1 MGSKRGKHLKIGL
14 LISEYY
20 DEFIRDACEGAMR
33 AAEEM
38 DTDLY
43 LLAGGY
49 LKADYRDD
57 NKNNYEFENNSIFE
71 FGIGTGLDAL
81 IIFLDNIAKLVC
93 DEVRSEFLKK
103 FGDIPMIIVASEM
116 EGYSSIVFDNKGGFA
131 HGVEYLVKEKGCK
144 KIGYVSG
151 PETSFDANQRLDAY
165 REVLAK
171 YNLPCEDKQIV
182 YGNFSEYSDEVVQK
196 LLDANPDLDAIAFA
210 NYHMAKGGYRF
221 FEERG
226 IAVGTDLAVIGF
238 DDSDFAKLLTPSLT
252 TTKAD
257 AKELG
262 YQSLIKMCDML
273 KEIEQTGEKIIK
285 KYRTD
290 TSLIIRESCGGRSE
304 NLVQDNEILDPTL
317 VEISKLVNILLFKNF
332 DYSEKNSN
340 LDFLKEHIYE
350 IIRWM
355 NINVYD
361 RTLSYDLSRSVV
373 RKFNGSIAKIMTRIN
388 ETSSIFDLVQSV
400 FDIYMPF
407 ILTENERLRFQD
419 AKAEIYRNIQI
430 TVERKQKNNL
440 QEKNILQWIMMDIT
454 RDTNGLGNEQ
464 EKYRLL
470 LKKMHMLNIRSSFI
484 MLYPQIAH
492 CVDVESWVRPEY
504 LTLKSYQ
511 KGEKT
516 ITPKEE
522 FKRLPMENLFVV
534 ADGSNEKRKT
544 LSISVLFSGYDQ
556 YGVLAVETTFEN
568 LLYIE
573 PIRFQISSAIQTMNM
588 FKDMEKM
595 TKQLE
600 INLLELKES
609 NAFLDE
615 VSKSDELTQI
625 YNRRGFLVTSK
636 KIVRNEENYGKKA
649 LFIYADMNNLKLVN
663 DQFGHEEGDYS
674 LKAIADILK
683 AALGDNGIV
692 GRMGGDEFAA
702 FMLADEKQLAEN
714 AFEEGVIRRRITEE
728 TEALNQA
735 NDKPYYVSLSAGMR
749 FFTIDEQVDF
759 DRIMA
764 DADADLYQWKKVKR
778 KEILK

>member
-1 MGSKRGKHLKIGL
+1 MGSTRGKHLKIGL
-14 LISEYY
+14 LLSEYY

-33 AAEEM
+33 AAEEL

-49 LKADYRDD
+49 LKADYTDD
-57 NKNNYEFENNSIFE
+57 NKNNYDFENNSIFE

-81 IIFLDNIAKLVC
+81 IIYLDNIAKLVG
-93 DEVRSEFLKK
+93 DEERIRLLEK
-103 FGDIPMIIVASEM
+103 FGDIPLIIVASEM
-116 EGYSSIVFDNKGGFA
+116 EGYNSIIFDNKGGFA
-131 HGVEYLVKEKGCK
+131 NGIEYLVQEKGCR

-151 PETSFDANQRLDAY
+151 PETSFDANERLDAY

-171 YNLPCEDKQIV
+171 YNLPCEEKQIV
-182 YGNFSEYSDEVVQK
+182 YGNFSEHSDDVVRK

-210 NYHMAKGGYRF
+210 NDHMARGGYRV

-226 IAVGTDLAVIGF
+226 ITVGTDLAVIGF
-238 DDSDFAKLLTPSLT
+238 DDSDFAKLMTPSLT

-262 YQSLIKMCDML
+262 YQALIKMCDILSEM
-273 KEIEQTGEKIIK
+273 ERTGEKIIR
-285 KYRTD
+285 KYSID
-290 TSLIIRESCGGRSE
+290 TNLIIRESCGGRSE
-304 NLVQDNEILDPTL
+304 SLTQENETLDPTL
-317 VEISKLVNILLFKNF
+317 VEIPKLVEMLLFKNF
-332 DYSEKNSN
+332 DYSEKNSS
-340 LDFLKEHIYE
+340 LDFLREHIYE

-355 NINVYD
+355 NINVYG
-361 RTLSYDLSRSVV
+361 RELSYELSRSVI
-373 RKFNGSIAKIMTRIN
+373 RKFNGSIAKILTRIS
-388 ETSSIFDLVQSV
+388 ETAPIFDLVQSV
-400 FDIYMPF
+400 FEIYMPF
-407 ILTENERLRFQD
+407 IMTEGERLRFQD

-430 TVERKQKNNL
+430 TMERKQDNNL
-440 QEKNILQWIMMDIT
+440 REKNVLQWIMMDIT
-454 RDTNGLGNEQ
+454 RDTNGVGDEQ
-464 EKYRLL
+464 EKFRLL
-470 LKKMHMLNIRSSFI
+470 LKKMHMLSFRSSFI
-484 MLYPQIAH
+484 LLYPQIEH
-492 CVDVESWVRPEY
+492 CVNVQNWVRPEY

-511 KGEKT
+511 KGENT
-516 ITPKEE
+516 ITLKERMN
-522 FKRLPMENLFVV
+522 RLPMENLFVV
-534 ADGSNEKRKT
+534 ADGKNEKRKT

-556 YGVLAVETTFEN
+556 YGVLAIETTFEN
-568 LLYIE
+568 LAYIE
-573 PIRFQISSAIQTMNM
+573 AIRFQISSAIQTMNL
-588 FKDMEKM
+588 FNDKEKM

-636 KIVRNEENYGKKA
+636 KIVRSEENYHKKA

-663 DQFGHEEGDYS
+663 DRFGHEEGDYS
-674 LKAIADILK
+674 LKAVADILK
-683 AALGDNGIV
+683 AALGENGIV

-702 FMLADEKQLAEN
+702 FMIADEKQLTEN
-714 AFEEGVIRRRITEE
+714 TFEENYIRGRITEE
-728 TEALNQA
+728 TEALNQS

-759 DRIMA
+759 DRMMA